1 MDIEKFYYSGDRTFD
16 IKKFNTKQSGEFKNK
31 EEAEEQHAAQSHL
44 LHMEEM
50 QDKFYAENKEGL
62 LIIIQAMD
70 AAGKDGAI
78 KHVMS
83 GMNPQGIDVYNFKKP
98 SLEEMD
104 HDYLWRAMQVI
115 PERGKIAIFNRSYYE
130 DVLIG
135 KVHNLYKNSDL
146 PDRCKTDNIFE
157 ERYQQ
162 INNYEKY
169 LYDNGIRVI
178 KFFLDIS
185 KEEQKNSFL
194 ERFDA
199 ADKNWKFSDYD
210 MVERDY
216 WDDYQKAYS
225 DAINA
230 TATSHCPWYVIP
242 ADRKWYARLIISEV
256 IIKTFEKIDPKYPDV
271 SEERKDKLLEFRRK
285 LLNGEKSAPKEE

>member
-16 IKKFNTKQSGEFKNK
+16 IKNFDTKQSGDYKNK
-31 EEAEEQHAAQSHL
+31 EEVDEKHASYILRMQ
-44 LHMEEM
+44 EM

-83 GMNPQGIDVYNFKKP
+83 GMNPQGIDVHNFKEP
-98 SLEEMD
+98 SSEEND
-104 HDYLWRAMQVI
+104 HDYLWRASLVM

-130 DVLIG
+130 EVLIG
-135 KVHNLYKNSDL
+135 KVHNLYKDSSL

-162 INNYEKY
+162 IKNYEKY
-169 LYDNGIRVI
+169 LYDNGIRVL
-178 KFFLDIS
+178 KFFLNIS
-185 KEEQKNSFL
+185 KEEQKNRL
-194 ERFDA
+194 LDRIDA

-216 WDDYQKAYS
+216 WEDYQKAYS
-225 DAINA
+225 AAVNA
-230 TATSHCPWYVIP
+230 TATSHSPWYVIP
-242 ADRKWYARLIISEV
+242 ADKKWYARLIISEA
-256 IIKTFEKIDPKYPDV
+256 IIKTFEDIYPKYPKV

-285 LLNGEKSAPKEE
+285 LLNGEKSASKEE